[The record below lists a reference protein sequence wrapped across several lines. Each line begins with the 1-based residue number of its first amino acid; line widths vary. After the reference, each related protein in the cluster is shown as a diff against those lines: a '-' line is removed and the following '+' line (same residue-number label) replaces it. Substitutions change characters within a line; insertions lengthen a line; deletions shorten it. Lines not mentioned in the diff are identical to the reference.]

1 MKKLFL
7 ESLKA
12 LLKDEEDTI
21 ANMANSAAALYEEL
35 DDVNWVGFYRLRSDE
50 LLLGPFIGKVACV
63 HLPAEKGVCWAA
75 VKARN
80 TVIVPDVHQF
90 STHIACDAATSSEI
104 VIPLF
109 NEDHNIIAVLDIDSP
124 AVNRF
129 SQEDQAF
136 LEEAA
141 HIIAGKIKRI

>member
-1 MKKLFL
+1 MKTLFL
-7 ESLKA
+7 ESFKA
-12 LLKDEEDTI
+12 LLADEEDTI

-63 HLPAEKGVCWAA
+63 HLPAAKGVCWAA
-75 VKARN
+75 VKAKS
-80 TVIVPDVHQF
+80 TVVVPDVHTF
-90 STHIACDAATSSEI
+90 STHIACDAATNSEI

-109 NEDHNIIAVLDIDSP
+109 NGEEIIAVLDIDSP
-124 AVNRF
+124 VKNRF
-129 SQEDQAF
+129 SKKDQAF

-141 HIIAGKIKRI
+141 KIIAEKIKRI